1 MRIAML
7 PVAGRFEVVD
17 EPIPPL
23 AEGEVLLRVA
33 ACGVC
38 ASELDMYQGK
48 ASHATLPWYPG
59 HEVSGVVE
67 EVGADVET
75 PKPGDRVAAWV
86 TTHGYAELV
95 AVKAEHCFQA
105 GDVPLDL
112 ALGEPMACAVNAV
125 DLANPA
131 LGDDV
136 LVIGAG
142 FMGNLVQLLVDHRG
156 PRQLIVADPREDALD
171 RALKLGATAVIDP
184 GRESLAERVREL
196 TDGRGVDTTFEV
208 TGVQRALDP
217 IADVTRMS
225 GTVVIAGY
233 HQGEPRHVPLGQWNW
248 MAFRIVNAHFRAVD
262 TILRGMRMGMRLLT
276 SGRIRLDELVTH
288 RFRLEDIDQAF
299 RTAVEKPAG
308 FVKATVLPTSTW
320 PTSAVPNSSTPSS
333 TPSNSPLPNAEG
345 NRPT

>member
-7 PVAGRFEVVD
+7 PVAERFDVVD
-17 EPIPPL
+17 EPAPSI
-23 AEGEVLLRVA
+23 GDDEVLVRVA

-38 ASELDMYQGK
+38 ASELDMWQGK

-67 EVGADVET
+67 AVGADVHELA
-75 PKPGDRVAAWV
+75 PGDPVAAWV
-86 TTHGYAELV
+86 TTRGYAELV
-95 AVKAEHCFQA
+95 AVKAEHCFPA

-142 FMGNLVQLLVDHRG
+142 FMGNLVQLLVEQQG
-156 PRQLIVADPREDALD
+156 PRQLIVADPRADALD
-171 RALKLGATAVIDP
+171 RATKLGATTVIDP
-184 GRESLAERVREL
+184 ARESLVDRVREL

-217 IADVTRMS
+217 IGDVTRMS
-225 GTVVIAGY
+225 GTVVITGY
-233 HQGEPRHVPLGQWNW
+233 HQGEPRSVPLGQWNW
-248 MAFRIVNAHFRAVD
+248 MAFRIVNAHFREVS

-276 SGRIRLDELVTH
+276 SGRVRLDELVTH
-288 RFRLEDIDQAF
+288 RFPLERIDEAF
-299 RTAVEKPAG
+299 RTAVDKPEG
-308 FVKATVLPTSTW
+308 FVKATVLP
-320 PTSAVPNSSTPSS
+320 
-333 TPSNSPLPNAEG
+333 NA
-345 NRPT
+345 T